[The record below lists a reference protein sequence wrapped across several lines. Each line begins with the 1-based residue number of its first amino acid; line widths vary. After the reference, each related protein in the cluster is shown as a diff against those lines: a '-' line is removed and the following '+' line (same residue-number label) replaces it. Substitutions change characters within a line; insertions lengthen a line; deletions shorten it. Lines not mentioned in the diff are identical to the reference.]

1 MEQKDIEKLQKKIEE
16 LQKEKD
22 EFLAGWQR
30 AKADLANYKKEEKE
44 RMQKLMEYV
53 KHEFLFSFLF
63 VVDNLERAEGELKE
77 EEKKS
82 KVVQGFLQIG
92 KQLREFLKSHGVKEI
107 EAVGKDF
114 NPALHEA
121 IATTQGEKSGKVAE
135 VVEKGYTVKN
145 TLLRPAK
152 VKVVK

>member
-1 MEQKDIEKLQKKIEE
+1 M
-16 LQKEKD
+16 
-22 EFLAGWQR
+22 
-30 AKADLANYKKEEKE
+30 
-44 RMQKLMEYV
+44 
-53 KHEFLFSFLF
+53 
-63 VVDNLERAEGELKE
+63 ERAEGELKE

>member
-16 LQKEKD
+16 LQKEKE

-30 AKADLANYKKEEKE
+30 AKADLQNYKKEEKE
-44 RMQKLMEYV
+44 RMQGLMEYIRQ
-53 KHEFLFSFLF
+53 EFLFSFLSLI
-63 VVDNLERAEGELKE
+63 DNLERAELELKE

-92 KQLREFLKSHGVKEI
+92 KQLREFLKSQGVKEI
-107 EAVGKDF
+107 EAKGKEF
-114 NPALHEA
+114 NPSLHEA
-121 IATTQGEKSGKVAE
+121 IATVEGEKPGKVAE
-135 VVEKGYTVKN
+135 VLEKGYMIQNK
-145 TLLRPAK
+145 LLRPAK